1 MKLQQLR
8 FLVEVV
14 DNGLNVTTASE
25 RLYTSQPGVSKQIRL
40 LEDELG
46 VTIFERVGK
55 RFTGLTA
62 AGLAVTERAR
72 RVLLEAENLR
82 RVSAE
87 FSDEAAGTLTVAT
100 THTQARYVLPRIVA
114 EFTRLYPRVRLA
126 IRAGNP
132 SQVAELVQRGDAE
145 VGLATESLTASSEL
159 VSMPAY
165 SWTHKVIVPEG
176 HALLAEGSLSLQV
189 LAKYPIVTYDPAFSG
204 RSRLD
209 EAFTRAQIAPN
220 LVLTAVDSDV
230 IKTYVGM
237 GLGVGI
243 LAGLA
248 FDTERDKGL
257 IAIEAGHL
265 FGVQV
270 TRVALRRGVLPRNFT
285 LAFLE
290 LLSPQLTPSAVLAAG
305 RGDDGERDYSI

>member
-8 FLVEVV
+8 FLIEVV
-14 DNGLNVTTASE
+14 DNGLNVTIASE

-40 LEDELG
+40 LEEELG
-46 VTIFERVGK
+46 VNIFERAGK
-55 RFTGLTA
+55 RFTSLTP
-62 AGLAVTERAR
+62 AGVAIVEHAR
-72 RVLLEAENLR
+72 RVLLAAENLR

-114 EFTRLYPRVRLA
+114 EFTKSYPRVRLA

-132 SQVAELVQRGDAE
+132 TQVADMVQRGEAE
-145 VGLATESLTASSEL
+145 IGLATESLATSSSL

-165 SWTHKVIVPEG
+165 TWTHKVIVPEG
-176 HALLAEGSLSLQV
+176 HPLLSDAHLSLQS
-189 LAKYPIVTYDPAFSG
+189 LAAYPIVTYDPAFSG
-204 RSRLD
+204 RSRID
-209 EAFTRAQIAPN
+209 EAFARAELTPN

-243 LAGLA
+243 LAGPA
-248 FDTERDKGL
+248 FDAARDAGL
-257 IAIEAGHL
+257 VALDAGHL

-270 TRVALRRGVLPRNFT
+270 TRVALRRGVVPRRFT
-285 LAFLE
+285 LVFLA
-290 LLSPQLTPSAVLAAG
+290 LLAPQLTAAAVTAAS
-305 RGDDGERDYSI
+305 RDDGDSDYSI